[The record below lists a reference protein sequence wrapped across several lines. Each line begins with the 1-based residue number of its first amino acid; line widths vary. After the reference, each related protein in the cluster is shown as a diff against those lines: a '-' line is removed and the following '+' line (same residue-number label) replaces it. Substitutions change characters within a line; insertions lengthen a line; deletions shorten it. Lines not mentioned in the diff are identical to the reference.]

1 MGQQISFR
9 CSAAPPALSPAY
21 PLLFLSPFV
30 ISALIASEH
39 AIASRKKGDRACS
52 STTQMPCHCQTAGLR
67 VAPTRPLSA
76 HLSLTHTEGSAL
88 LQPASCVHHTFL
100 RFFLSFS
107 TFVEQNSKNNTL
119 IEQKH
124 YARRPTANPMC
135 SRICND
141 MSFGSGRPTAH
152 PDRSRPL
159 ATKPE

>member
-119 IEQKH
+119 ISFKNV
-124 YARRPTANPMC
+124 TANALLHSML
-135 SRICND
+135 I
-141 MSFGSGRPTAH
+141 MSAHFVHQHGCTDSPEETDLSG
-152 PDRSRPL
+152 
-159 ATKPE
+159 